1 MPAAAVLFA
10 AFCLVCQPPDNLG
23 TPFIEPAPPAPAVVR
38 APSGTSLVVADS
50 HRALGTVYHCTPGTT
65 KQVSFSSVALNAKF
79 EGHSSGVIGYAV
91 AGPEQSPAALRAGV
105 WAMPVKSLDSGNKL
119 RDKHTAG
126 PDWLDAAKHPDLT
139 FVLTEVRDA
148 RLHKETTAGK
158 SYTATLVG
166 DMTIHGT
173 TRQITIPDAMLAF
186 ASGSEKSAAKGNLL
200 AIRCKYTVKLS
211 DYGISNDYTTKLK
224 SVADEIGIDQSLVM
238 STVPPEEQPAAES
251 PK

>member
-1 MPAAAVLFA
+1 MSTAALLVA
-10 AFCLVCQPPDNLG
+10 AFCLFQPPDNLG
-23 TPFIEPAPPAPAVVR
+23 TPFIEPTPPAPTVAR
-38 APSGTSLVVADS
+38 APSGKSLVVADA
-50 HRALGTVYHCTPGTT
+50 HRALGTVYHCAPSTA

-79 EGHSSGVIGYAV
+79 DGHSSGVIGYAI
-91 AGPEQSPAALRAGV
+91 AGPEENPAALRAGV

-126 PDWLDAAKHPDLT
+126 PDWLDAANHPDLT

-148 RLHKETTAGK
+148 KLHKESAAGK

-166 DMTIHGT
+166 DMTIHGV
-173 TRQITIPDAMLAF
+173 TRQITIPETVLAF
-186 ASGSEKSAAKGNLL
+186 AAGSEKSALKGNLL

-211 DYGISNDYTTKLK
+211 DYGISNDYTTTLK

-238 STVPPEEQPAAES
+238 STVAPEDQPAAETAR
-251 PK
+251 